1 MRGGPEPTLEDDV
14 RTTITRAFQ
23 LAACLFAAGVV
34 WFGTAG
40 ATPPAGDPP
49 PVSGDP
55 RATAYP
61 GNATTCPDAG
71 LPGEIISVTSND
83 DGTYLDVTA
92 VPEGYTLT
100 GVVVKGSNAYNVYTG
115 LGGLPWLDLHAPLA
129 SSGKPAEISHW
140 YACGTKS
147 VSTTTTTTTT
157 TTSPTTTT
165 TTYDTTTST
174 TTTTTYPT
182 TTTTTDSTTTT
193 TDSTTTTTD
202 STTTTTDS
210 TTTTTDSTTTTTDS
224 TTTTTDSTTTTTD
237 STTTTTPTTTTTS
250 GTTTTTPAST
260 TTTTAPAQT
269 TTTTTAP
276 LAVDR
281 QKPLASTGSRTAWLV
296 PVGTLMVLLG
306 GMGVALARRRRFQR

>member
-1 MRGGPEPTLEDDV
+1 M
-14 RTTITRAFQ
+14 RTTITRIFQ
-23 LAACLFAAGVV
+23 LAACLLAAGVV
-34 WFGTAG
+34 WYGTAT
-40 ATPPAGDPP
+40 AQPPGQDP

-61 GNATTCPDAG
+61 GNATTCADAG
-71 LPGEIISVTSND
+71 LPGEIIQVTSND

-92 VPEGYTLT
+92 VPEGYTLI
-100 GVVVKGSNAYNVYTG
+100 GVVVKGSNAYNVYKG
-115 LGGLPWLDLHAPLA
+115 LGDLPWLDMHAPLA
-129 SSGKPAEISHW
+129 SSGQPAEISHW
-140 YACGTKS
+140 YACGIKS
-147 VSTTTTTTTT
+147 VGTTSPTTTTTTTT
-157 TTSPTTTT
+157 TTTPTTT
-165 TTYDTTTST
+165 TTYDSTTSTT

-182 TTTTTDSTTTT
+182 TTTTTTTSDT
-193 TDSTTTTTD
+193 
-202 STTTTTDS
+202 
-210 TTTTTDSTTTTTDS
+210 

-250 GTTTTTPAST
+250 DTTTTTTSDTTSTTTTTTTPAQT
-260 TTTTAPAQT
+260 TTTTSPAK

-296 PVGTLMVLLG
+296 PIGTLMVLLG

>member
-1 MRGGPEPTLEDDV
+1 M

-61 GNATTCPDAG
+61 GNATTCPDAK

-92 VPEGYTLT
+92 IPDGYTLT

-115 LGGLPWLDLHAPLA
+115 LGDLPWLDLHAPLA
-129 SSGKPAEISHW
+129 SSGKPAGISHW

-147 VSTTTTTTTT
+147 VTTTT
-157 TTSPTTTT
+157 
-165 TTYDTTTST
+165 
-174 TTTTTYPT
+174 T

-193 TDSTTTTTD
+193 TTTTD
-202 STTTTTDS
+202 STTTTTG
-210 TTTTTDSTTTTTDS
+210 
-224 TTTTTDSTTTTTD
+224 
-237 STTTTTPTTTTTS
+237 TTTS
-250 GTTTTTPAST
+250 GTTATTTTTTTTTTTAPAST

-269 TTTTTAP
+269 TTTTTTPAQTTATTTAP

-296 PVGTLMVLLG
+296 PIGTLLVLLG
-306 GMGVALARRRRFQR
+306 GTGVALARRRRFQR